1 MLCTSWYKIEVLMAY
16 SKQKS
21 DSLHMFIIFN
31 ISLKKQNRNNS
42 LLSSLSIE
50 YIFLFIEITYLIMEC
65 IILWKEISY
74 LLTALLILTLI
85 V

>member
-50 YIFLFIEITYLIMEC
+50 YIFLFIEITYSIMEC